1 MQALGTNMKTI
12 GTVVNRLAPANRCLA
27 PTTLEESTP
36 MERSTKLRA
45 ASSDEAVVEWGSCP
59 EHGRYPKWVSDP
71 KNPSG
76 RPMLK
81 YASCP
86 VCEAE
91 RKHKAKFRRASIPSR
106 FEGCTVN
113 SYKAVNPG
121 AEKAKSLIVEFCRQI
136 GGHLNRGHS
145 IILAGNY
152 GTGKTHLACA
162 VAKCA
167 LNEGYSAQF
176 VTVRQ
181 MLRDIRETWKKDAR
195 ESEADAIKRF
205 TSVDLLVLDEVGA
218 QTGSENEALLLFDV
232 IGERYANMKST
243 ILISNFPVSITDEER
258 DDGGRTIGDY
268 LGGRIL
274 DRFCELGSLVIPF
287 TWKSY
292 RGSRSE
298 GSVA

>member
-1 MQALGTNMKTI
+1 M
-12 GTVVNRLAPANRCLA
+12 C
-27 PTTLEESTP
+27 
-36 MERSTKLRA
+36 
-45 ASSDEAVVEWGSCP
+45 
-59 EHGRYPKWVSDP
+59 GR
-71 KNPSG
+71 
-76 RPMLK
+76 
-81 YASCP
+81 
-86 VCEAE
+86 
-91 RKHKAKFRRASIPSR
+91 
-106 FEGCTVN
+106 
-113 SYKAVNPG
+113 
-121 AEKAKSLIVEFCRQI
+121 Q
-136 GGHLNRGHS
+136 
-145 IILAGNY
+145 
-152 GTGKTHLACA
+152 
-162 VAKCA
+162 